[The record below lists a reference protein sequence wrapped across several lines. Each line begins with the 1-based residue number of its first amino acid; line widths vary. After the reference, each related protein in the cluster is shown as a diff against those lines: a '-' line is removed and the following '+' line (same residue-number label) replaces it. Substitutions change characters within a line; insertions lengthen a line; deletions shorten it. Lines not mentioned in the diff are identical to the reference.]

1 MKKNIF
7 LLAACALFTSQ
18 VACAQ
23 SGKVEF
29 SGMMTGLGDSLIVF
43 STDVEGQPKR
53 DTVLVKNDMFEFT
66 INVGRTS
73 DIYVC
78 TPGTDRN
85 TERIGFR
92 AIAVPGEQAVLT
104 GDVNSSYYFSGSKF
118 YEEYNVAG
126 RFHEAAKTPL
136 FMFADSLNN
145 RIAAGADQ
153 DKIVAEYDAKL
164 PLLQKQVD
172 EAMLDFIRKHPD
184 SEGAAVYVTQFNSLE
199 TAKKAVSLL
208 SESVRNG
215 RMKDYY
221 QAFLDREQAQADR
234 EAETAKKQAA
244 GVEAPD
250 FTLNDLNGN
259 PLSLSSLRGKYVIL
273 DFWGTWCVWC
283 IKGIPTLKEYYAKY
297 KDKLEILSIDCND
310 SEEKWKEGVA
320 KHEMPWLHVYQSYD
334 GDTQTL
340 MLYAVQG
347 FPTKILIG
355 PDGKIV
361 KTFVGE
367 DPSFYTFLDETL
379 DK

>member
-7 LLAACALFTSQ
+7 LLAACALFISQ

-234 EAETAKKQAA
+234 EAEAAKKQAA

>member
-234 EAETAKKQAA
+234 EAEAAKKQAA